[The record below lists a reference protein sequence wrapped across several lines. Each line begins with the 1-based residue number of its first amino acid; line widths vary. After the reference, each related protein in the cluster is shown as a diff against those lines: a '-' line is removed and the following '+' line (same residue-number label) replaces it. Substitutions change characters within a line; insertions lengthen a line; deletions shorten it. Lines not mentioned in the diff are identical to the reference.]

1 MKNPRKGIITLMHGV
16 ARIPMA
22 RLWCVPVILMLAL
35 LCVPLPVAAHTSLL
49 QTDPV
54 PNSTLDHSPD
64 RVTLRFDE
72 QLQAGFSKATVFD
85 ASQRPVK
92 VASDAAGGADPSSLT
107 IGLPKLATGV
117 YSVVWQVL
125 SPDGHV
131 VRGAFVFTVALPGD
145 PPPAFVAS
153 VPQIDGLSV
162 SNRPPALAV
171 LLRALRYAGIAA
183 LVGGIAIFLF
193 CIAPALNDVP
203 ADERAPLRR
212 TLDQRLQRWLFI
224 ALGVALGAH
233 VLSLLVQVATV
244 NGVTLLEALRIGR
257 ITDLIKNTTY
267 GAVWRMQAILLLAL
281 GEWIVL
287 LPAFSRVRL
296 PRFPIGIVATPTHP
310 RVTTKAAGE
319 ATTPPLWG
327 WGVAL
332 VGGLVL
338 LLMTVFGGHTLD
350 VKSHPALAMLA
361 DWAHLAAMSV
371 WFGGLI
377 LVAGL
382 VPALM
387 HSTAGTAQWRVA
399 TTLIGRF
406 SRLAMASI
414 ATLTVTGIYAI
425 TEHTTR
431 STLATTT
438 YGLVVIGKV
447 GLVAAIIL
455 VAALNRAM
463 LGRRA
468 VGDTDSPGVTRAQTI
483 LLRGIS
489 AEVMLGVAVI
499 GLTGLLTQLPPANTQ
514 AATMFTSV
522 AVPSAPAEV
531 VVAQPTLE
539 ADGVRSLLTVETKG
553 PDATFDARIT
563 DTTGA
568 PRADVTRV
576 TIWLNSGDRDV
587 GLITVPLLPTGDGH
601 YRATGQWFAIG
612 QHWLARVIVRRQ
624 DVAEDVK
631 LPFALQPRP
640 TAFAEEPVPPSPF
653 LWPRLLPEANR
664 GVALLVIGVGLIIF
678 TALVR
683 PNRRGLRRGL
693 AAGAVGL
700 IVIGLIVTAW
710 YSMPTSPLTGRKNP
724 QPATPKVIAQGAAL
738 YAQNGQPGSQLTT
751 ATARQYTDGDL
762 YWLLTNGDGRGMP
775 AYNTRLSP
783 TERWQVVRYL
793 RSIE

>member
-1 MKNPRKGIITLMHGV
+1 VKNPRKGIITLMHGV

>member
-1 MKNPRKGIITLMHGV
+1 MDGA
-16 ARIPMA
+16 ARMPMA
-22 RLWCVPVILMLAL
+22 RLWCALVVLLLAL
-35 LCVPLPVAAHTSLL
+35 LCMPLPVAAHTSLL

-92 VASDAAGGADPSSLT
+92 VAPDAAGGADPSSLT

-145 PPPAFVAS
+145 PPPAPVAS

-193 CIAPALNDVP
+193 CIAPALTDVP
-203 ADERAPLRR
+203 ADEQASLRR
-212 TLDQRLQRWLFI
+212 TLDQRLQRWLFV

-244 NGVTLLEALRIGR
+244 NGVTLLEGLRVDR

-296 PRFPIGIVATPTHP
+296 PRFPLGIVATPARPH
-310 RVTTKAAGE
+310 VAAKEAGE

-332 VGGLVL
+332 VGGLAL

-377 LVAGL
+377 LVASL

-387 HSTAGTAQWRVA
+387 HGTTGTAQRRVA

-406 SRLAMASI
+406 SRVAMASI

-468 VGDTDSPGVTRAQTI
+468 AGDADSPGVTRAQTM

-489 AEVMLGVAVI
+489 AEVVLGVAVI

-514 AATMFTSV
+514 AATTFTSV
-522 AVPSAPAEV
+522 AVPSAPVEV

-553 PDATFDARIT
+553 SDATFDARIT

-568 PRADVTRV
+568 PRADVIRV

-601 YRATGQWFAIG
+601 YRATGQWFVIG

-640 TAFAEEPVPPSPF
+640 TSFAEEPVPPSPF
-653 LWPRLLPEANR
+653 LWPRLLPEAKR
-664 GVALLVIGVGLIIF
+664 GIALLIIGVGLIVF

-700 IVIGLIVTAW
+700 VVLGLIVMTW
-710 YSMPTSPLTGRKNP
+710 YSVPTSPLTGRKNP
-724 QPATPKVIAQGAAL
+724 QPATPEVIAQGAAL

-783 TERWQVVRYL
+783 TERWQIVRYL

>member
-212 TLDQRLQRWLFI
+212 TLDQRLQRWLFV

-296 PRFPIGIVATPTHP
+296 PRFPLGIVATPTHP

-406 SRLAMASI
+406 SRIAMASI
-414 ATLTVTGIYAI
+414 AMLTVTGIYAI

-463 LGRRA
+463 LRRRA
-468 VGDTDSPGVTRAQTI
+468 VGDTDSPGVTRAQTM

-514 AATMFTSV
+514 AATTFTSV

-531 VVAQPTLE
+531 VVAQSALE

-640 TAFAEEPVPPSPF
+640 TAFAEEPILPSPF

-724 QPATPKVIAQGAAL
+724 QPATPEVIAQGAAL